1 MKLIKT
7 IAALCVA
14 TVISLN
20 ISAQA
25 AATPAAKPATTQTKP
40 AEKPAVS
47 ATNPEKPGAGDKV
60 NKDLKGRNGEV
71 VYTGP
76 KGGNYFINKNTGKK
90 EYLPKATTTPAK

>member
-25 AATPAAKPATTQTKP
+25 AAKPAAKPATTQTKP
-40 AEKPAVS
+40 AANQLLQHLRIK
-47 ATNPEKPGAGDKV
+47 
-60 NKDLKGRNGEV
+60 
-71 VYTGP
+71 
-76 KGGNYFINKNTGKK
+76 
-90 EYLPKATTTPAK
+90 